1 MVRRSHGVIA
11 PAGIVPRLA
20 YNRRMILLTGGAGFI
35 GSCLHASLQQRGC
48 ETVVLD
54 RLGSEGKWRNL
65 CRHPPQR
72 LLAPE
77 QLQAFLATVPPLE
90 AVVHLGAISETTA
103 RDGDLVWQSNV
114 SLSQSLW
121 SWCAEQGVP
130 FLYASSAA
138 TYGAASGEGAF
149 ADHPAGL
156 DRLRP
161 LNLYG
166 WSKHAFDLWVRGQI
180 ERGRP
185 APPHWAGLKFFNVYG
200 PNEYHKGVMVSVVK
214 VKHDEVAAGGPA
226 RLFRSDRPG
235 LPDGAQARDFVWVG
249 DVVDVLL
256 WLLDTRAAN
265 GLFNLG
271 TGVARSYLDL
281 AHAVCDAAGMP
292 RRVEFVPMPD
302 ALRGQYQSYTCAD
315 MTRLRDAGYR
325 GQFTPLEE
333 GVRRYVS
340 LLGSPDPYL

>member
-1 MVRRSHGVIA
+1 
-11 PAGIVPRLA
+11 
-20 YNRRMILLTGGAGFI
+20 MILLTGGAGFI
-35 GSCLHASLQQRGC
+35 GSCLHASLQARGR

-54 RLGSEGKWRNL
+54 RLGTDNKWRNL
-65 CRHPPQR
+65 GRHPPQR

-77 QLQAFLATVPPLE
+77 QLDAFLDATPPLD

-103 RDGDLVWQSNV
+103 RDGDLMWQSNV
-114 SLSQSLW
+114 ALSQQLW
-121 SWCAEQGVP
+121 GWCAAHGVP
-130 FLYASSAA
+130 LLYASSAA
-138 TYGAASGEGAF
+138 TYGAASREGAF
-149 ADHPAGL
+149 SDDPSGL
-156 DRLRP
+156 HRLRP

-166 WSKHAFDLWVRGQI
+166 WSKHAFDLWVLRQLAT
-180 ERGRP
+180 GRP
-185 APPHWAGLKFFNVYG
+185 APPRWAGLKFFNVYG
-200 PNEYHKGVMVSVVK
+200 PNEYHKGGMISVVK
-214 VKHDEVAAGGPA
+214 VKHDEVAAGGAA

-235 LPDGAQARDFVWVG
+235 LADGAQARDFVWVG

-256 WLLDTRAAN
+256 WLLDTPAPS

-281 AHAVCDAAGMP
+281 AHAVCDAADRP

-315 MTRLRDAGYR
+315 MTRLRDAGYG

-333 GVRRYVS
+333 GVRRYVA

>member
-1 MVRRSHGVIA
+1 MVRRARGVIA

-35 GSCLHASLQQRGC
+35 GSCLHAALQGRGC

-54 RLGSEGKWRNL
+54 RLGSDGKWRNL
-65 CRHPPQR
+65 RRHPPQR

-77 QLQAFLATVPPLE
+77 QLDAFLGTMPPLE
-90 AVVHLGAISETTA
+90 AVVHLGAVSDTTA

-114 SLSQSLW
+114 ALSQRLW
-121 SWCAEQGVP
+121 SWCAGHGVP

-138 TYGAASGEGAF
+138 TYGAASGEGGF
-149 ADHPAGL
+149 SDHPSGL
-156 DRLRP
+156 DALRP

-166 WSKHAFDLWVRGQI
+166 WSKHAFDLWVRDQVA
-180 ERGRP
+180 RNRP
-185 APPHWAGLKFFNVYG
+185 APPRWAGLKFFNVFG
-200 PNEYHKGVMVSVVK
+200 PNEYHKGGMVSVVK
-214 VKHDEVAAGGPA
+214 VKHDEVVAGGAA

-256 WLLDTRAAN
+256 WLLDTPDVS

-315 MTRLRDAGYR
+315 MTRLRDAGYG